1 MQMEILAMNRR
12 QPRLHRHLRYRR
24 PRYQAFVIIHLKEST
39 ESGKASVQPRIDI
52 PLKVEESTR
61 MLRFKKELIA
71 TILDAVVFQ
80 RAGT

>member
-1 MQMEILAMNRR
+1 MDIDDANNGVAMNRR
-12 QPRLHRHLRYRR
+12 QLRLHRR

-39 ESGKASVQPRIDI
+39 ESRKASVQPRIDI
-52 PLKVEESTR
+52 PLTVEESTR

>member
-1 MQMEILAMNRR
+1 MDIDDANNGVAMNRR
-12 QPRLHRHLRYRR
+12 QLRLHRR

-39 ESGKASVQPRIDI
+39 ESRKASVQPRIDI